1 MKESSSQKLDGRK
14 DCAECVKTL
23 IGMSGQKVYI
33 ICDSLDATIY
43 SDKGLFDHMSDLA
56 IRNRKTDIRII
67 AHDTRVA
74 SQDGHFLIRL
84 AQKLPTF
91 VKIRTTTIP
100 LDKKFSENWLIVDD
114 RSYMRIRNPL
124 RYEGYFEIDNR
135 LECQPYIEQFIE
147 IWDAS
152 ELDQNTRR
160 LSL

>member
-1 MKESSSQKLDGRK
+1 MEESSSKKLNCRA

-23 IGMSGQKVYI
+23 VGLSEQKIYI
-33 ICDSLDATIY
+33 ICENLDAAIY
-43 SDKGLFDHMSDLA
+43 SDKALFDHMSNLA
-56 IRNRKTDIRII
+56 IRNRKTEIRII

-100 LDKKFSENWLIVDD
+100 LDKKFRENWLIVDD

-124 RYEGYFEIDNR
+124 RYEGYFEIGNR
-135 LECQPYIEQFIE
+135 LECRILLEQFHE
-147 IWDAS
+147 IWEAS
-152 ELDQNTRR
+152 QPDSNSRR